1 MIRLVAQHL
10 EDIDYWE
17 IDPAWDGRIFRSAI
31 QAIRPRKKEVI
42 SDYLVIQALA
52 SNSPICARIVD
63 IHGMCGW
70 IKS

>member
-1 MIRLVAQHL
+1 MVRLVVQDP

-17 IDPAWDGRIFRSAI
+17 IDPDWDGQVFRSAV

-42 SDYLVIQALA
+42 TDHLVIQSLA

-63 IHGMCGW
+63 IHGICGW